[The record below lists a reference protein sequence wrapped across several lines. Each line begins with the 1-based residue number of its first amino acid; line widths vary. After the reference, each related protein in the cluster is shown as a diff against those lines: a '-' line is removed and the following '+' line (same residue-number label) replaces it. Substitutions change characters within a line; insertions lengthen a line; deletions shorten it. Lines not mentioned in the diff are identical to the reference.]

1 MSEIVKS
8 EIVKNKFQKA
18 MDEYKALFNEEA
30 DEKVKAMLANIFK
43 VSVTK
48 TNDLCIDDIR
58 LDLNIRDCEEDIRY
72 VISPEFI
79 DIYYSKQKKL
89 HIDIE
94 WKFNQALPKIA
105 GISHSRSTNFN

>member
-8 EIVKNKFQKA
+8 EIVKNKFQEA
-18 MDEYKALFNEEA
+18 MDEYKELFIEEA
-30 DEKVKAMLANIFK
+30 EEKVKVMLADIFK
-43 VSVTK
+43 VSVTE
-48 TNDLCIDDIR
+48 TNDICIDGIK

-79 DIYYSKQKKL
+79 DIYYSTQKKL

-94 WKFNQALPKIA
+94 WKFKQALPKIA
-105 GISHSRSTNFN
+105 GISHSRITNF